1 MRSVFT
7 ALAAVLLFSSA
18 AYAQTAP
25 PPSITAHA
33 TAQIAA
39 PLQVQCTAMHFSS
52 FVALHTAT
60 TLVLPPDG
68 SPIVDPSKIILPG
81 ASQNAKATSCTVT
94 GDVFA
99 TYNVTLPSSV
109 NLTNSAGNTMALNTF
124 TITSDGDSNPYNRLL
139 RNDGTGL
146 GLDTFGV
153 GAKLNVGADQPAG
166 TYSGTY
172 VVNVQY
178 N

>member
-1 MRSVFT
+1 MKPVRS
-7 ALAAVLLFSSA
+7 ALILAPLVSSA

-52 FVALHTAT
+52 LVAQHVAT
-60 TLVLPPDG
+60 YLVLPPDG
-68 SPIVDPSKIILPG
+68 SPIVDPSRIILSG
-81 ASQNAKATSCTVT
+81 AAQNAKATGCTVT

-109 NLTNSAGNTMALNTF
+109 NLTNSAGQTMILNTF
-124 TITSDGDSNPYNRLL
+124 TITSDGDSNPYTRLL

-153 GAKLNVGADQPAG
+153 GARLDVGADQPAG

>member
-1 MRSVFT
+1 MKPVSAAFI
-7 ALAAVLLFSSA
+7 LASLLSSA
-18 AYAQTAP
+18 ALAQTAP

-52 FVALHTAT
+52 FVTLHTAT

-68 SPIVDPSKIILPG
+68 SPIVDPGKIVLPG
-81 ASQNAKATSCTVT
+81 AGQNAKATSCTVT

-99 TYNVTLPSSV
+99 AYNVAIPSSV
-109 NLTNSAGNTMALNTF
+109 NLTTSAGKTMVLNTF
-124 TITSDGDSNPYNRLL
+124 TITGDGDSNPYNRLL

-146 GLDTFGV
+146 GLDNFGV
-153 GAKLNVGADQPAG
+153 GATLNVGADQPPG

-172 VVNVQY
+172 AVNVQY

>member
-1 MRSVFT
+1 MKPVSAAFI
-7 ALAAVLLFSSA
+7 LASLLSSA
-18 AYAQTAP
+18 ALAQNAP
-25 PPSITAHA
+25 PPYNNPHA

-39 PLQVQCTAMHFSS
+39 PQQVQCTAMHFSS
-52 FVALHTAT
+52 VVKFHTAT

-68 SPIVDPSKIILPG
+68 SPIVDPGKIVLPG
-81 ASQNAKATSCTVT
+81 AGQNAKATSCTVT

-99 TYNVTLPSSV
+99 AYNVAIPSSV
-109 NLTNSAGNTMALNTF
+109 NLTNSAGKTMVLNTF
-124 TITSDGDSNPYNRLL
+124 TITGDGDSNPYNRLL

-146 GLDTFGV
+146 GLDNFGV
-153 GAKLNVGADQPAG
+153 GATLNVGADQPPG

-172 VVNVQY
+172 AVNVQY

>member
-1 MRSVFT
+1 MKPIHA
-7 ALAAVLLFSSA
+7 ALVVSPLLSSA
-18 AYAQTAP
+18 AFAQIAP

-39 PLQVQCTAMHFSS
+39 PLQIRCTAMHFSS
-52 FVALHTAT
+52 LVAQHTAT
-60 TLVLPPDG
+60 YVVLPANG
-68 SPIVDPSKIILPG
+68 SPIVDPSKIVLPG
-81 ASQNAKATSCTVT
+81 ASQNAKASACTVT

-99 TYNVTLPSSV
+99 VYNVTLPSSAS
-109 NLTNSAGNTMALNTF
+109 LTNSGGKTMVLNTF

-146 GLDTFGV
+146 GLDSFGI
-153 GAKLNVGADQPAG
+153 GAKLNVGANQPAG

>member
-1 MRSVFT
+1 MKPVSAAFI
-7 ALAAVLLFSSA
+7 LASLLSSA
-18 AYAQTAP
+18 ALAQTAP

-52 FVALHTAT
+52 FVTLHTAT

-68 SPIVDPSKIILPG
+68 SPIVDPGKIVLPG
-81 ASQNAKATSCTVT
+81 AGQNAKATSCTVT

-99 TYNVTLPSSV
+99 AYNVAIPSSV
-109 NLTNSAGNTMALNTF
+109 NLTNSAGKTMVLNTF
-124 TITSDGDSNPYNRLL
+124 TITGDGDSNPYNRLL

-146 GLDTFGV
+146 GLDNFGV
-153 GAKLNVGADQPAG
+153 GATLNVGADQPPG

-172 VVNVQY
+172 AVNVQY

>member
-1 MRSVFT
+1 MKLGRT
-7 ALAAVLLFSSA
+7 ASIVPLLLPCA

-39 PLQVQCTAMHFSS
+39 PLQIQCTAMHFSS
-52 FVALHTAT
+52 LVAQHIAT
-60 TLVLPPDG
+60 SLTLPADG
-68 SPIVDPSKIILPG
+68 SPIIDPGNILVPG
-81 ASQNAKATSCTVT
+81 AGQNAGPSACTVT
-94 GDVFA
+94 GDVAA
-99 TYNVTLPSSV
+99 TYNVSLPSSTM
-109 NLTNSAGNTMALNTF
+109 LTNSAGNTMVLNPF
-124 TITSDGDSNPYNRLL
+124 SITGDADSDPYNRLL
-139 RNDGTGL
+139 HNDGTGL

-153 GAKLNVGADQPAG
+153 GARLNVGADQPPG

-172 VVNVQY
+172 VVSVQY

>member
-1 MRSVFT
+1 MRSVN
-7 ALAAVLLFSSA
+7 AAGIAALLFSSA
-18 AYAQTAP
+18 AFAQTAP

-60 TLVLPPDG
+60 YLVLPPDG
-68 SPIVDPSKIILPG
+68 SPIVDPGKIVLPG
-81 ASQNAKATSCTVT
+81 ASQDAKATGCTVT

-99 TYNVTLPSSV
+99 TYNVTIPSSV
-109 NLTNSAGNTMALNTF
+109 NLTNSAGKTMTLNTF
-124 TITSDGDSNPYNRLL
+124 TITGDGDANAYSRLL

-146 GLDTFGV
+146 GLDNFGV
-153 GAKLNVGADQPAG
+153 GAKLNVGADQSPG

-172 VVNVQY
+172 AVNVQY

>member
-1 MRSVFT
+1 MKPIRAASI
-7 ALAAVLLFSSA
+7 LAPLISSA

-60 TLVLPPDG
+60 YLVLPPDG
-68 SPIVDPSKIILPG
+68 SPIVDPGKIILPG
-81 ASQNAKATSCTVT
+81 AAQDAKATGCTVT

-99 TYNVTLPSSV
+99 TYNITIPSSV
-109 NLTNSAGNTMALNTF
+109 NLTNSAGKTMTLNTF

-139 RNDGTGL
+139 PNDGTGL
-146 GLDTFGV
+146 GLDNFGV
-153 GAKLNVGADQPAG
+153 GAKLNVGADQSPG

-172 VVNVQY
+172 AVNVQY

>member
-1 MRSVFT
+1 MKPVSAAFI
-7 ALAAVLLFSSA
+7 LASLLSSA
-18 AYAQTAP
+18 ALAQTAP

-52 FVALHTAT
+52 FVTLHTAT

-68 SPIVDPSKIILPG
+68 SPIVDPGKIVLPG
-81 ASQNAKATSCTVT
+81 AGQNAKATSCTVT

-99 TYNVTLPSSV
+99 AYNVTIPSSV
-109 NLTNSAGNTMALNTF
+109 NLTNSAGKTMVLNTF
-124 TITSDGDSNPYNRLL
+124 TITGDGDSNPYNRLL

-146 GLDTFGV
+146 GLDNFGV
-153 GAKLNVGADQPAG
+153 GATLNVGADQPPG

-172 VVNVQY
+172 AVNVQY

>member
-1 MRSVFT
+1 MKLVRSAT
-7 ALAAVLLFSSA
+7 ASSLLLSSA

-52 FVALHTAT
+52 LAAQHVATSV
-60 TLVLPPDG
+60 TLPADG
-68 SPIVDPSKIILPG
+68 SPILDPNKILIAG
-81 ASQNAKATSCTVT
+81 ASQNARASGCTVT
-94 GDVFA
+94 GDVAA
-99 TYNVTLPSSV
+99 TYNVVLPTSTT
-109 NLTNSAGNTMALNTF
+109 LTNNAGKTMTLNTF
-124 TITSDGDSNPYNRLL
+124 TITSDGDSNPFTRLL

-146 GLDTFGV
+146 GIDTFGV
-153 GAKLNVGADQPAG
+153 GARLNVGPDQPAG
-166 TYSGTY
+166 TYNGTY
-172 VVNVQY
+172 VVSVQY

>member
-1 MRSVFT
+1 MKLIR
-7 ALAAVLLFSSA
+7 AAFVLSLLLPSA
-18 AYAQTAP
+18 VYAQTAP

-39 PLQVQCTAMHFSS
+39 PLQIKCTAMHFSS
-52 FVALHTAT
+52 LVAKHTAT
-60 TLVLPPDG
+60 YLVLPPDG
-68 SPIVDPSKIILPG
+68 SPIVDPGRILLPG
-81 ASQNAKATSCTVT
+81 ANQGAKATSCTVT
-94 GDVFA
+94 GDVLA
-99 TYNVTLPSSV
+99 TYNVTIPSTV
-109 NLTNSAGNTMALNTF
+109 NLTSSAGNTMALNTF
-124 TITSDGDSNPYNRLL
+124 TITGDGDSNPSNRLL

-166 TYSGTY
+166 TYTGTY